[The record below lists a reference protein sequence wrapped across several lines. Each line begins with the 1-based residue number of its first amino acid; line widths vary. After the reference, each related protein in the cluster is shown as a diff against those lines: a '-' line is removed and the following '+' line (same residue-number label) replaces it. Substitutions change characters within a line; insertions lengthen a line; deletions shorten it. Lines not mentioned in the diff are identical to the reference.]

1 MQISRCDTHFGQFK
15 EENLMQLAFFFLG
28 RNRNFVYHTDFAA
41 DELRSHV
48 TIYHYLTNHAMI

>member
-15 EENLMQLAFFFLG
+15 EENLMQLAFFFLE

-48 TIYHYLTNHAMI
+48 TL